1 MHETEH
7 DDRTGGRRSRSIHHA
22 DIQFGRFAV
31 AHRGALSRPDR
42 DSGQHAATRR
52 ITTLLA
58 RSEVPLR
65 PIRLASWSRRQ
76 EAADAE
82 RRSYVNRE
90 PQWLKMKAGASRVL

>member
-1 MHETEH
+1 MHETEY
-7 DDRTGGRRSRSIHHA
+7 DDRTGGSRSRSIHHA

-52 ITTLLA
+52 ITRLPA

-65 PIRLASWSRRQ
+65 PIRLANWSRRQ
-76 EAADAE
+76 EAEDAE
-82 RRSYVNRE
+82 LRSYVNRE
-90 PQWLKMKAGASRVL
+90 PPWLKMKGGASRVL